1 MNAYPNSKKWKLESV
16 KSSAS
21 KLLKNEKVA
30 SRLDEL
36 RRDKEK
42 HIINQR
48 SWNYLESEKALMW
61 IVKKSMQDVSENGVR
76 QANSS
81 AIISSIKELNDMMYK
96 LKDYEDYQE
105 FNKLKKDKMQSEINR
120 NSNGDVVDIVGI
132 KIIDDI
138 G

>member
-1 MNAYPNSKKWKLESV
+1 MVAYPNSKKWKLESV

-21 KLLKNEKVA
+21 KLLKNKKVA

-36 RRDKEK
+36 RKDKEK
-42 HIINQR
+42 SIIDQR
-48 SWNYLESEKALMW
+48 SWNYLESEKALKW
-61 IVKKSMQDVSENGVR
+61 ILKKSMQDVSENGVR

-81 AIISSIKELNDMMYK
+81 AIISSVKELNDMMYK

-105 FNKLKKDKMQSEINR
+105 FNKLKKDKMQSEILR
-120 NSNGDVVDIVGI
+120 NSNGNITDIVGV